1 MAVSVIKAEKVVRTA
16 LGLLERELV
25 LPRLVWRNAGGS
37 FVGASGDAI
46 TIRLPAYAVARKRT
60 LRSGDTRVK
69 DDLTERS
76 VTVNLTDDIYKVV
89 QITDEELTLDIES
102 FSSQVLAPNLAA
114 IVRQLEDEVVAEVEG
129 ATYSANHEITLSE
142 ADTYASVVDARTL
155 LNKARVPMSN
165 RALVVGADA
174 EAAIL
179 KDEQFR
185 KFDQSG
191 DSNALREA
199 QIGRIAG
206 FPVISVPALAPDE
219 AYAFHQTA
227 YVLATQS
234 VAIPNGAPW
243 GASLSWEGYAIRAV
257 QAIDPDT
264 VQNNV
269 HFDVFAGTNHVSDEG
284 HFDANGYWL
293 PAVDPED
300 SAEGEEFVRAVKL
313 TLGS

>member
-46 TIRLPAYAVARKRT
+46 TIRLPAYAVARKRA

-69 DDLTERS
+69 DDLAERS
-76 VTVNLTDDIYKVV
+76 VTVTLTDDIYKVV

-114 IVRQLEDEVVAEVEG
+114 IVRQLEDEVVDEITT
-129 ATYSANHEITLSE
+129 ATYSTNYEIALDESDPFAT
-142 ADTYASVVDARTL
+142 VVDARTL
-155 LNKARVPMSN
+155 LNKARVPMSG
-165 RALVVGADA
+165 RVLAVGADV
-174 EAAIL
+174 EAVIL
-179 KDEQFR
+179 KDDNFR
-185 KFDQSG
+185 KADQAG
-191 DSNALREA
+191 GTDALREA
-199 QIGRIAG
+199 TIGRVAG
-206 FPVISVPALAPDE
+206 LPVVSVPSLPPDE

-227 YVLATQS
+227 FVLATQS

-269 HFDVFAGTNHVSDEG
+269 HFDVFAGTNHVKDEG
-284 HFDANGYWL
+284 SFDANGYWV

-300 SAEGEEFVRAVKL
+300 SGEGEELVRAVKIS
-313 TLGS
+313 LGS